1 MTHTIKRIKRPNK
14 EKKRCADRCCYSIDT
29 FSGLTQIPNE
39 MNKGE
44 NEALVLFRASGVE
57 WKTFLWLWLHHTYK
71 TSSAQTFTHT
81 ITKSI
86 ARWSTFLISQKKKTQ
101 QNMALVELRSFRL
114 VHILYSKIL
123 WHRPGGGSD
132 ECFAFF
138 ILITLSLWMHL
149 VYCSICVG
157 ILITITGFKCDFCV

>member
-57 WKTFLWLWLHHTYK
+57 WKTFLWLWLHHIYK

-81 ITKSI
+81 ITQSI
-86 ARWSTFLISQKKKTQ
+86 ARCSTFLISQKKKHNKIWHSLSFDRFVWYIFYTRRFYGIGREGGRM
-101 QNMALVELRSFRL
+101 NAL
-114 VHILYSKIL
+114 
-123 WHRPGGGSD
+123 
-132 ECFAFF
+132 
-138 ILITLSLWMHL
+138 LSLSWSL
-149 VYCSICVG
+149 
-157 ILITITGFKCDFCV
+157 FCFGCIQFIALSVLAYS